1 MINLHAHL
9 IHLEQLLYT
18 CLNNQEQYFEKKIYS
33 IIGPG
38 HF

>member
-1 MINLHAHL
+1 MINFHAPL

-18 CLNNQEQYFEKKIYS
+18 RLNDQEQYFEKYIYS
-33 IIGPG
+33 IVGPG